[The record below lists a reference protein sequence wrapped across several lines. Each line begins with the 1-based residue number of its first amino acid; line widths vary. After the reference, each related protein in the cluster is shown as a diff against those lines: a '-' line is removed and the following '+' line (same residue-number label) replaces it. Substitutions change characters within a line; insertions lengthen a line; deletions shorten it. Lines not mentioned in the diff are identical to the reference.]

1 MTQLTDEEYVNAL
14 QHVVR
19 AGLLDEHLHVVQA
32 MVDVRRRANAR
43 AGGVAHPMVA
53 PCRVHAGEGLA
64 RAMDTLLIAIGH
76 GDFDNFLMPIA
87 VFTWD
92 RLSKLGAA
100 SLSTDPEES

>member
-19 AGLLDEHLHVVQA
+19 AGLLDEHLHAVQA
-32 MVDVRRRANAR
+32 MIGVRRRANAK
-43 AGGVAHPMVA
+43 AGGIAHPMVA
-53 PCRVHAGEGLA
+53 PYRIHTSEGLA
-64 RAMDTLLIAIGH
+64 RAMDTFLIAIGC
-76 GDFDNFLMPIA
+76 GDFDNFLVPMS

-92 RLSKLGAA
+92 RLSKLGAT